1 MATYSAQW
9 RQRPKKSNGNYSIMN
24 DTVTANSLSE
34 AKEKMKARL
43 APRKNNFD
51 ITDLSVHKL

>member
-9 RQRPKKSNGNYSIMN
+9 RQRPKKSTGNYSIMN

-34 AKEKMKARL
+34 AKEKIKARL
-43 APRKNNFD
+43 APRKNNMD
-51 ITDLSVHKL
+51 ITDLSVRAK